1 MDLLHQKSLQGICI
15 ASSDSDFTTLA
26 SRIREDGLEVFGF
39 GEKKTT
45 APYVAACD
53 RFFYCDLLLDQE
65 KEASSRPHRATPP
78 PLDEIESAVE
88 DASGDDGWAT
98 LGMVGHVLIKRMPD
112 FDPRNFGYKK
122 LSDLVSDVNTIDV
135 RREETPNGPSILVR
149 VRPAAV
155 PAARR

>member
-1 MDLLHQKSLQGICI
+1 
-15 ASSDSDFTTLA
+15 
-26 SRIREDGLEVFGF
+26 
-39 GEKKTT
+39 

-65 KEASSRPHRATPP
+65 KEASSRPHRAKPP
-78 PLDEIESAVE
+78 VDEIESAVD

-122 LSDLVSDVNTIDV
+122 LSALVSDVGSIGV

-149 VRPAAV
+149 VKPAAT
-155 PAARR
+155 PPARR